1 MNQTG
6 SPMTICLNDLTD
18 DNRPFGNLQ
27 GKKVFLQLCE
37 IVEAAKDTTV
47 FNISLE
53 GIVATDASFPRE
65 SVISAARYYRG
76 QYHFF
81 LSKITNRD
89 LIDNWK
95 YAAMAKEQPLV
106 IWNDDGSYE
115 VIGPEMTES
124 AAELLNYVLS
134 KRQVSTVQVAADLSI
149 SVPNA
154 STRLKRLVA
163 EGYLLRKEQTADTG
177 GLEYGYSAIQ

>member
-1 MNQTG
+1 
-6 SPMTICLNDLTD
+6 
-18 DNRPFGNLQ
+18 
-27 GKKVFLQLCE
+27 
-37 IVEAAKDTTV
+37 
-47 FNISLE
+47 
-53 GIVATDASFPRE
+53 
-65 SVISAARYYRG
+65 
-76 QYHFF
+76 
-81 LSKITNRD
+81 
-89 LIDNWK
+89 
-95 YAAMAKEQPLV
+95 MAKEQPLV

-177 GLEYGYSAIQ
+177 GLEYVYSAIQ